1 MSLKSLLST
10 PGAEQL
16 RAWRKLSASEKPW
29 RQMRVREAV
38 SGGISTE
45 EIRMKFSVDTDTRVL
60 EMLTFEGTL
69 YRRVY
74 IQYLLYPERIRVLRA
89 DVGSSGEWGHCDRV
103 PVKSGEVVTASSVFK
118 TLHESRGLL

>member
-29 RQMRVREAV
+29 RQIRVREAV

-45 EIRMKFSVDTDTRVL
+45 EIRMKFSVDTDTRVF

-69 YRRVY
+69 GEFMISPLPRENQSPEGRCVLLRRM
-74 IQYLLYPERIRVLRA
+74 
-89 DVGSSGEWGHCDRV
+89 G
-103 PVKSGEVVTASSVFK
+103 
-118 TLHESRGLL
+118 TL

>member
-10 PGAEQL
+10 PGEEQL

-45 EIRMKFSVDTDTRVL
+45 EIRMKFSVDIDTRVF

-69 YRRVY
+69 GEFMISPLPREN
-74 IQYLLYPERIRVLRA
+74 QSPEGR
-89 DVGSSGEWGHCDRV
+89 C
-103 PVKSGEVVTASSVFK
+103 
-118 TLHESRGLL
+118 GLLRRMETL